1 MTQIT
6 LTFSIAKYLPSDFNF
21 SSFSFIISSESRDF
35 EQELSYKTKNQIFHK
50 FNLPKKDAKYSIKVT
65 KNNSL
70 IGISDI
76 SIPSNIFQKREKNFT
91 KICNINMTDSV
102 KRVLFK
108 NVTSDINLKIEINC
122 VLQYKEKEKEKEKDM
137 KLNHSTSTNKKM
149 NNVKSLKDMKTSG
162 TFSYKNIL
170 SNKKSGIS
178 TNNNSNIKKQYSNSK
193 SNKNIKSP
201 KIMKPKT
208 SMFNYGNNE
217 ENKLNE
223 NKKEK
228 KEVKDII
235 KKKEIQKEKNE
246 IKDNKE
252 KEILKDKEKEKEKE
266 NESILDE
273 ELNKE
278 IKGKDDEFY
287 NFMNDFKERHPLEK
301 LESMND
307 VNELRNHTKNIIMEL
322 LEYQIKFYSQV
333 KNNFATKNK
342 FKNLMLQYNEK
353 FRNTKKEINRTDE
366 LIDLCEI
373 KSEFLGENKSN
384 SINNLLSLKENEIDN
399 YNNICND
406 YIEKNKEN
414 KKEEKKEDNTQLIEK
429 GKNVLIKVLQQ
440 FFEKKGP
447 INKIYTLSNSTEP
460 ERVNIIKLAEKY
472 NFPLNSEIKEE
483 DEIPGPEKEE
493 EVDEKDEKI
502 KSQEENIDN
511 DTLKEK
517 EDNNEDNNT
526 NNIDKDIEKEEQDE
540 SKEKNIFDQ
549 KITKWEYVSTEKPD
563 KIDKKLELYLK
574 YFYSKRTFPVVIF
587 KKTST
592 NNYEYGKQKVMI
604 KIEGDT
610 IRVRHLGSYL
620 ILDKFI
626 ELNAA
631 TEEKKLKK
639 NNEKNTNADSKTNKK
654 KEIIQKKKK

>member
-35 EQELSYKTKNQIFHK
+35 EQEISFKTKNQISHK
-50 FNLPKKDAKYSIKVT
+50 FTLPKKDAKYSIKVT

-76 SIPSNIFQKREKNFT
+76 SIPSNIFQKKEKNFT

-108 NVTSDINLKIEINC
+108 NATSDLNLKIEINC
-122 VLQYKEKEKEKEKDM
+122 ALQYKEKEKDM
-137 KLNHSTSTNKKM
+137 KLNHSTSTNKKI

-252 KEILKDKEKEKEKE
+252 KEILKDKEKEKENE

-301 LESMND
+301 LDLMND
-307 VNELRNHTKNIIMEL
+307 VNELRNHTKNIIKEL
-322 LEYQIKFYSQV
+322 LEYQIKFYSQA
-333 KNNFATKNK
+333 KTNFATKKK

-366 LIDLCEI
+366 MIDLCEI
-373 KSEFLGENKSN
+373 KSEFLGENKNN
-384 SINNLLSLKENEIDN
+384 SINNILSLKENEIDN

-483 DEIPGPEKEE
+483 DEIPGPEKDED
-493 EVDEKDEKI
+493 DEKDEKI
-502 KSQEENIDN
+502 KSQEEKIDN

-517 EDNNEDNNT
+517 EENIEDNNT

-540 SKEKNIFDQ
+540 SKGKNIFDQ
-549 KITKWEYVSTEKPD
+549 KIIKWEYVSTEKPD

>member
-35 EQELSYKTKNQIFHK
+35 EQEISYKTKNQISHK
-50 FNLPKKDAKYSIKVT
+50 FSLPKKDVKYSIKVT

-76 SIPSNIFQKREKNFT
+76 SIPSNIFQKKEKNFT

-108 NVTSDINLKIEINC
+108 NATSDLNLKIEINC
-122 VLQYKEKEKEKEKDM
+122 ALQYKEKEKDM
-137 KLNHSTSTNKKM
+137 KLNHSTSNNKKI

-287 NFMNDFKERHPLEK
+287 NYLNDFKERHPLEK
-301 LESMND
+301 LDLMND
-307 VNELRNHTKNIIMEL
+307 VNELRNHTNNIIKEL
-322 LEYQIKFYSQV
+322 LEYQIKFYSQA
-333 KNNFATKNK
+333 KTNFATKKK

-366 LIDLCEI
+366 MIDLCEI

-414 KKEEKKEDNTQLIEK
+414 KKEEKKEDNTQLMEK

-483 DEIPGPEKEE
+483 DEIPGPEKDED
-493 EVDEKDEKI
+493 DEKDEKI

-517 EDNNEDNNT
+517 EENIEDNNT
-526 NNIDKDIEKEEQDE
+526 NNIDKGIEKEEQDE

>member
-21 SSFSFIISSESRDF
+21 TSFSFIISSETRDF
-35 EQELSYKTKNQIFHK
+35 EQEISYKSKNQISHK
-50 FNLPKKDAKYSIKVT
+50 FTLSKKDAKYSIKVT

-76 SIPSNIFQKREKNFT
+76 SIPSYIFQKREKNYNKT
-91 KICNINMTDSV
+91 CNINMTDSV
-102 KRVLFK
+102 RRVLFK
-108 NVTSDINLKIEINC
+108 NVSSDINLKIEINC
-122 VLQYKEKEKEKEKDM
+122 VLQYKEKENNP
-137 KLNHSTSTNKKM
+137 KLNHSTSTNKKI

-162 TFSYKNIL
+162 TFSHKNIL
-170 SNKKSGIS
+170 SGKKSGIN
-178 TNNNSNIKKQYSNSK
+178 TTHNSNIKQQYSNSK

-201 KIMKPKT
+201 RIIKPKI
-208 SMFNYGNNE
+208 SMFNSGINE
-217 ENKLNE
+217 ENNKLNE
-223 NKKEK
+223 NKNEK
-228 KEVKDII
+228 KEVKEII

-252 KEILKDKEKEKEKE
+252 KDREKDKE
-266 NESILDE
+266 NESAIDE

-278 IKGKDDEFY
+278 IKEKDGKFY
-287 NFMNDFKERHPLEK
+287 NFMNDFKERYPLEK
-301 LESMND
+301 LDSMND
-307 VNELRNHTKNIIMEL
+307 INELSNHTKNIILEL
-322 LEYQIKFYSQV
+322 LGYQIEFYSLA

-342 FKNLMLQYNEK
+342 LQNLMLQYNEK
-353 FRNTKKEINRTDE
+353 LRNTKKEINKTDE
-366 LIDLCEI
+366 MIDLCEI
-373 KSEFLGENKSN
+373 KSEFLNQNKN
-384 SINNLLSLKENEIDN
+384 NNIDNILSIKENEVDN

-406 YIEKNKEN
+406 YIEKNKCN
-414 KKEEKKEDNTQLIEK
+414 KKEEKKEDNTQLMEK

-483 DEIPGPEKEE
+483 DEMQTPEKEE
-493 EVDEKDEKI
+493 DDEKEEKI
-502 KSQEENIDN
+502 QSKEENIDN
-511 DTLKEK
+511 DTLNEK
-517 EDNNEDNNT
+517 EETIEDNNT
-526 NNIDKDIEKEEQDE
+526 NNIEKDLEKEEQ
-540 SKEKNIFDQ
+540 NIFDQ
-549 KITKWEYVSTEKPD
+549 KISKWEYVSTQKPD
-563 KIDKKLELYLK
+563 NIDKKLELYLK
-574 YFYSKRTFPVVIF
+574 YFYSKRAFPVVVF

-639 NNEKNTNADSKTNKK
+639 NNEKNNNADSKTNKK
-654 KEIIQKKKK
+654 KEINQRKKNK

>member
-35 EQELSYKTKNQIFHK
+35 EQEISYKTKNQIFHK

-76 SIPSNIFQKREKNFT
+76 SIPSNIFQKKEKNFT

-108 NVTSDINLKIEINC
+108 NATSDLNLKIEINC
-122 VLQYKEKEKEKEKDM
+122 ALQYKEKEKEKDM
-137 KLNHSTSTNKKM
+137 KLNHSTSTNKKI

-170 SNKKSGIS
+170 SNKKSGII

-322 LEYQIKFYSQV
+322 LEYQIKFYSQA
-333 KNNFATKNK
+333 KTNFATKKK

-366 LIDLCEI
+366 MIDLCEI

-483 DEIPGPEKEE
+483 DEIPGPEKDED
-493 EVDEKDEKI
+493 DEKDEKI

-517 EDNNEDNNT
+517 EENIEDNNT
-526 NNIDKDIEKEEQDE
+526 NNIDKGIEKEEQDE

>member
-35 EQELSYKTKNQIFHK
+35 EQEISFKTKNQISHK
-50 FNLPKKDAKYSIKVT
+50 FSLPKKDAKYSIKVT

-122 VLQYKEKEKEKEKDM
+122 ALQYKEKEKDT
-137 KLNHSTSTNKKM
+137 KLNHSTSINKKM

-366 LIDLCEI
+366 MIDLCEI

-414 KKEEKKEDNTQLIEK
+414 KKEEKKEDNTQLMEK

-483 DEIPGPEKEE
+483 DEIPGPEKDED
-493 EVDEKDEKI
+493 DEKDEKI

-639 NNEKNTNADSKTNKK
+639 NNEKNNNADSKTNKK
-654 KEIIQKKKK
+654 KEIIQKKKNK

>member
-35 EQELSYKTKNQIFHK
+35 EQEISYKTKNQISHK
-50 FNLPKKDAKYSIKVT
+50 FTLPKKDAKYSIKVT

-76 SIPSNIFQKREKNFT
+76 SIPSNIFQKKEKNFT

-108 NVTSDINLKIEINC
+108 NATSDLNLKIEINC
-122 VLQYKEKEKEKEKDM
+122 ALQYKEKEKDM
-137 KLNHSTSTNKKM
+137 KLNHSTSTNKKI

-178 TNNNSNIKKQYSNSK
+178 INNNSNIKKQYSNSK

-266 NESILDE
+266 NESIFDE

-366 LIDLCEI
+366 MIDLCEI

-483 DEIPGPEKEE
+483 DEIPGPEKDED
-493 EVDEKDEKI
+493 DEKDEKI
-502 KSQEENIDN
+502 KSQEEKIDN

-517 EDNNEDNNT
+517 EENIDDNNT

>member
-35 EQELSYKTKNQIFHK
+35 EQEISYKTKNQIFHK

-76 SIPSNIFQKREKNFT
+76 SIPSNIFQKKEKNFT

-122 VLQYKEKEKEKEKDM
+122 ALQYKEKEKEKDM
-137 KLNHSTSTNKKM
+137 KLNHSTSTNKKI

-301 LESMND
+301 LNSMND

-322 LEYQIKFYSQV
+322 LEYQVKFYSQA
-333 KNNFATKNK
+333 KTNFATKKK

-366 LIDLCEI
+366 MIDLCEI

-414 KKEEKKEDNTQLIEK
+414 KKEEKKEDNTQLMEK

-483 DEIPGPEKEE
+483 DEIPGPEKDED
-493 EVDEKDEKI
+493 DEKDEKI

-517 EDNNEDNNT
+517 EENIEDNNT

>member
-1 MTQIT
+1 M
-6 LTFSIAKYLPSDFNF
+6 
-21 SSFSFIISSESRDF
+21 
-35 EQELSYKTKNQIFHK
+35 
-50 FNLPKKDAKYSIKVT
+50 KKW
-65 KNNSL
+65 
-70 IGISDI
+70 
-76 SIPSNIFQKREKNFT
+76 
-91 KICNINMTDSV
+91 
-102 KRVLFK
+102 
-108 NVTSDINLKIEINC
+108 
-122 VLQYKEKEKEKEKDM
+122 
-137 KLNHSTSTNKKM
+137 
-149 NNVKSLKDMKTSG
+149 
-162 TFSYKNIL
+162 
-170 SNKKSGIS
+170 
-178 TNNNSNIKKQYSNSK
+178 
-193 SNKNIKSP
+193 
-201 KIMKPKT
+201 
-208 SMFNYGNNE
+208 
-217 ENKLNE
+217 
-223 NKKEK
+223 
-228 KEVKDII
+228 
-235 KKKEIQKEKNE
+235 EKNE

-301 LESMND
+301 LDSMND
-307 VNELRNHTKNIIMEL
+307 GNELRNHTKNIIMEL

-366 LIDLCEI
+366 MIDLCEI

-483 DEIPGPEKEE
+483 DEIPGPEKDED
-493 EVDEKDEKI
+493 DEKDEKI
-502 KSQEENIDN
+502 KSKEENIDN

-517 EDNNEDNNT
+517 EENIEDNNT
-526 NNIDKDIEKEEQDE
+526 NNIDKGIEKEEQDE

>member
-6 LTFSIAKYLPSDFNF
+6 LTFSIAKYLPSDFNI

-35 EQELSYKTKNQIFHK
+35 EQEISYKTKNQISHK
-50 FNLPKKDAKYSIKVT
+50 FTLPKKDAKYSIKVT

-108 NVTSDINLKIEINC
+108 NATSDLNLKIEINC
-122 VLQYKEKEKEKEKDM
+122 ALQYKEKEKEKDM
-137 KLNHSTSTNKKM
+137 KLNHSTSTNKKI

-273 ELNKE
+273 ELNEE

-301 LESMND
+301 LDLMND

-322 LEYQIKFYSQV
+322 LEYQVKFYSQA
-333 KNNFATKNK
+333 KTNFATKKK

-366 LIDLCEI
+366 MIDLCEI

-483 DEIPGPEKEE
+483 DEIPGPEKDED
-493 EVDEKDEKI
+493 DEKDEKI

-517 EDNNEDNNT
+517 EENIEDNNT
-526 NNIDKDIEKEEQDE
+526 NNIDKDIEKKEQDE

-549 KITKWEYVSTEKPD
+549 KITNWEYVSTEKPD

>member
-1 MTQIT
+1 
-6 LTFSIAKYLPSDFNF
+6 
-21 SSFSFIISSESRDF
+21 
-35 EQELSYKTKNQIFHK
+35 
-50 FNLPKKDAKYSIKVT
+50 
-65 KNNSL
+65 
-70 IGISDI
+70 
-76 SIPSNIFQKREKNFT
+76 
-91 KICNINMTDSV
+91 
-102 KRVLFK
+102 
-108 NVTSDINLKIEINC
+108 
-122 VLQYKEKEKEKEKDM
+122 
-137 KLNHSTSTNKKM
+137 
-149 NNVKSLKDMKTSG
+149 MKTSG

-301 LESMND
+301 LDLMND
-307 VNELRNHTKNIIMEL
+307 VNELRNHTKNIIKEL
-322 LEYQIKFYSQV
+322 LEYQIKFYSQA
-333 KNNFATKNK
+333 KTNFETKKK

-366 LIDLCEI
+366 MIDLCEI

-414 KKEEKKEDNTQLIEK
+414 KKEEKKEDNTQLIR
-429 GKNVLIKVLQQ
+429 
-440 FFEKKGP
+440 
-447 INKIYTLSNSTEP
+447 IN
-460 ERVNIIKLAEKY
+460 
-472 NFPLNSEIKEE
+472 
-483 DEIPGPEKEE
+483 
-493 EVDEKDEKI
+493 
-502 KSQEENIDN
+502 
-511 DTLKEK
+511 
-517 EDNNEDNNT
+517 
-526 NNIDKDIEKEEQDE
+526 
-540 SKEKNIFDQ
+540 
-549 KITKWEYVSTEKPD
+549 
-563 KIDKKLELYLK
+563 
-574 YFYSKRTFPVVIF
+574 
-587 KKTST
+587 
-592 NNYEYGKQKVMI
+592 
-604 KIEGDT
+604 
-610 IRVRHLGSYL
+610 
-620 ILDKFI
+620 
-626 ELNAA
+626 
-631 TEEKKLKK
+631 
-639 NNEKNTNADSKTNKK
+639 
-654 KEIIQKKKK
+654 

>member
-35 EQELSYKTKNQIFHK
+35 EQEISYKTKNQISHK
-50 FNLPKKDAKYSIKVT
+50 FTLPKKDAKYSIKVT

-76 SIPSNIFQKREKNFT
+76 SIPSNIFQKKEKNFT

-108 NVTSDINLKIEINC
+108 NATSDLYLKIEINC
-122 VLQYKEKEKEKEKDM
+122 ALQYKEKEKEKDM
-137 KLNHSTSTNKKM
+137 KLNHSTSTNKKI

-301 LESMND
+301 LDLMND
-307 VNELRNHTKNIIMEL
+307 VNELRNHTKNIIKEL
-322 LEYQIKFYSQV
+322 LEYQIKFYSQA
-333 KNNFATKNK
+333 KTNFATKKK

-366 LIDLCEI
+366 MIDLCEI

-483 DEIPGPEKEE
+483 DEIPGPEKDED
-493 EVDEKDEKI
+493 DEKDEKI

-517 EDNNEDNNT
+517 EENIEDNNT

>member
-35 EQELSYKTKNQIFHK
+35 EQEISYKTKNQISHK
-50 FNLPKKDAKYSIKVT
+50 FTLPKKDAKYSIKVT

-76 SIPSNIFQKREKNFT
+76 SIPSNIFQKKEKNFT

-108 NVTSDINLKIEINC
+108 NATSDLNLKIEINC
-122 VLQYKEKEKEKEKDM
+122 ALQYKEKEKDM
-137 KLNHSTSTNKKM
+137 KLNHSTSTNKKI

-301 LESMND
+301 LDSMND

-322 LEYQIKFYSQV
+322 LEYQVKFYSQA
-333 KNNFATKNK
+333 KTNFATKKK

-366 LIDLCEI
+366 MIDLCEI

-414 KKEEKKEDNTQLIEK
+414 KKEEKKEDNTQRIEK

-483 DEIPGPEKEE
+483 DEIPGPEKDED
-493 EVDEKDEKI
+493 DEKDEKI
-502 KSQEENIDN
+502 KSQEEKIDN

-517 EDNNEDNNT
+517 EENIEDNNT

>member
-1 MTQIT
+1 
-6 LTFSIAKYLPSDFNF
+6 
-21 SSFSFIISSESRDF
+21 
-35 EQELSYKTKNQIFHK
+35 
-50 FNLPKKDAKYSIKVT
+50 
-65 KNNSL
+65 
-70 IGISDI
+70 
-76 SIPSNIFQKREKNFT
+76 
-91 KICNINMTDSV
+91 
-102 KRVLFK
+102 
-108 NVTSDINLKIEINC
+108 
-122 VLQYKEKEKEKEKDM
+122 
-137 KLNHSTSTNKKM
+137 
-149 NNVKSLKDMKTSG
+149 
-162 TFSYKNIL
+162 
-170 SNKKSGIS
+170 
-178 TNNNSNIKKQYSNSK
+178 
-193 SNKNIKSP
+193 
-201 KIMKPKT
+201 
-208 SMFNYGNNE
+208 
-217 ENKLNE
+217 
-223 NKKEK
+223 
-228 KEVKDII
+228 
-235 KKKEIQKEKNE
+235 
-246 IKDNKE
+246 
-252 KEILKDKEKEKEKE
+252 
-266 NESILDE
+266 
-273 ELNKE
+273 
-278 IKGKDDEFY
+278 
-287 NFMNDFKERHPLEK
+287 MNDFKERHPLEK
-301 LESMND
+301 LDLMND
-307 VNELRNHTKNIIMEL
+307 VNELRNHTKNIIKEL
-322 LEYQIKFYSQV
+322 LEYQIKFYSQA
-333 KNNFATKNK
+333 KTNFATKKK

-366 LIDLCEI
+366 MIDLCEI

-414 KKEEKKEDNTQLIEK
+414 KKEEKKEDNTQLMEK

-493 EVDEKDEKI
+493 EDDEKDEKI
-502 KSQEENIDN
+502 KSKEENIDN

-517 EDNNEDNNT
+517 EENIEDNNT
-526 NNIDKDIEKEEQDE
+526 NNIDKGIEKEEQDE

>member
-35 EQELSYKTKNQIFHK
+35 EQEISFKTKNQISHK
-50 FNLPKKDAKYSIKVT
+50 FTLPKKDAKYSIKVT

-76 SIPSNIFQKREKNFT
+76 SIPSYIFQKREKNFT

-122 VLQYKEKEKEKEKDM
+122 ALQYKEKDM
-137 KLNHSTSTNKKM
+137 KLNHSTSTNKKI

-208 SMFNYGNNE
+208 SMFNDGNNE
-217 ENKLNE
+217 ENKIIE

-228 KEVKDII
+228 KDVKDII

-252 KEILKDKEKEKEKE
+252 KEISKEKE
-266 NESILDE
+266 NESVIDE

-278 IKGKDDEFY
+278 IKGKDDEFF

-301 LESMND
+301 LDSMND
-307 VNELRNHTKNIIMEL
+307 VNELRNHTKDIITEL

-333 KNNFATKNK
+333 KTNFSTKNK
-342 FKNLMLQYNEK
+342 FQNLMLQYNEK
-353 FRNTKKEINRTDE
+353 FRNTKKEINHTDE

-373 KSEFLGENKSN
+373 KSEFLEENKN
-384 SINNLLSLKENEIDN
+384 NDNINNFFSLKENEMDN

-414 KKEEKKEDNTQLIEK
+414 KKAEKKEANTQLIEK

-460 ERVNIIKLAEKY
+460 ERINIIKLAEKY

-483 DEIPGPEKEE
+483 DETPGPEKDED
-493 EVDEKDEKI
+493 DEKNESI
-502 KSQEENIDN
+502 KPKEENIDN
-511 DTLKEK
+511 DTLREK
-517 EDNNEDNNT
+517 EENSEDNNT

-540 SKEKNIFDQ
+540 SKEKNIFDK

-574 YFYSKRTFPVVIF
+574 YFYSKRTFPVLIF

-626 ELNAA
+626 ELNAT

-639 NNEKNTNADSKTNKK
+639 NNEKNNNTDSKTNKK
-654 KEIIQKKKK
+654 KEIIQKKKNK

>member
-35 EQELSYKTKNQIFHK
+35 EQEISYKTKNQISHK
-50 FNLPKKDAKYSIKVT
+50 FTLPKKDPKYSIKVT

-70 IGISDI
+70 IGISDL
-76 SIPSNIFQKREKNFT
+76 SLPSNIFQKKEKNFT

-108 NVTSDINLKIEINC
+108 NATSDLNLKIEINC
-122 VLQYKEKEKEKEKDM
+122 ALQYKEKEKEKDM
-137 KLNHSTSTNKKM
+137 KLNHSTSNNKKI

-301 LESMND
+301 LDSMND

-322 LEYQIKFYSQV
+322 LEYQVKFYSQV
-333 KNNFATKNK
+333 KNNFTTKNK

-366 LIDLCEI
+366 MIDLCEI

-493 EVDEKDEKI
+493 EDDEKDEKI
-502 KSQEENIDN
+502 KSKEENIDN

-517 EDNNEDNNT
+517 KDNIEDNNT
-526 NNIDKDIEKEEQDE
+526 NNIDKGIEKEEQDE